1 MGAAARAGG
10 AHTAHS
16 ARQLAWKNTEPR
28 RRTLR
33 STSDSGSSEVAAV
46 MARPAGQWRT
56 LEQAAATQGQVRK
69 RPNADHQ
76 HTGQRCAGHALNPRK
91 SP

>member
-1 MGAAARAGG
+1 MGAAVRAGG

-16 ARQLAWKNTEPR
+16 ARQLAWKNTE
-28 RRTLR
+28 LR
-33 STSDSGSSEVAAV
+33 STSDSGSSVVAV
-46 MARPAGQWRT
+46 KARPAGQWRT

-76 HTGQRCAGHALNPRK
+76 HTGQRCAGEAPNPRK